1 MKAIS
6 KNLLL
11 RLSPSD
17 FKKLEKLS
25 AKNEMKWNEFI
36 RTIIQL
42 HFIAEFGINKTGKI
56 ELGGYGIT
64 LPMEMLEEMGN
75 KIADSFSNFDFE
87 KLSTE
92 IKIKP
97 MKRNY
102 VAK

>member
-1 MKAIS
+1 MKAVS

-11 RLSPSD
+11 RLSLTD

-25 AKNEMKWNEFI
+25 AKNKMKCNEFI
-36 RTIIQL
+36 RMIIQL
-42 HFIAEFGINKTGKI
+42 HFVAEFGINETGKI

-75 KIADSFSNFDFE
+75 KIAETFSNFDFE
-87 KLSTE
+87 KLSAE
-92 IKIKP
+92 VKIKP